1 MRFST
6 VTGLILLTF
15 ATRVSGQDWV
25 VPADRAER
33 LSIFPF
39 SDETRKAGE
48 KVYSINCMSCHG
60 TPGKNNFISLVPPP
74 GDPATDKIQRNR
86 DGELFYKVSTG
97 RGQMPSFR
105 SVLSANDIWNVI
117 SFIRSFNGSY
127 RQEIMKVIT
136 SSAYPGAEIRMDL
149 RYTPGDTVITLSAV
163 AVADDKKMPVTD
175 AAVRL
180 YAARYFGA
188 LQIDEEKITGKDGK
202 ALFRIPDDLPG
213 DTAGKIMVRAR
224 FSDEETFGSVTKDTL
239 LQAGMKITPVSLVA
253 ERAMWNNVRKAPVW
267 VILTY
272 SAGMLLV
279 WGFIFLV
286 LLKLRDIYII
296 GKAVQTD
303 DDGKDLSPDT
313 QTQSI

>member
-1 MRFST
+1 MRFLPL
-6 VTGLILLTF
+6 TGFILLACTSQ
-15 ATRVSGQDWV
+15 VLGQDWV
-25 VPADRAER
+25 VPADRAAR

-39 SDETRKAGE
+39 SDETRNTGE
-48 KVYSINCMSCHG
+48 KIYMTNCSSCHG
-60 TPGKNNFISLVPPP
+60 TPGKNNFLNLVPPP
-74 GDPATDKIQRNR
+74 GDPATDKIQKNK

-105 SVLSANDIWNVI
+105 SVLSGNDIWNVI
-117 SFIRSFNGSY
+117 SFIRSFNSSY
-127 RQEIMKVIT
+127 KQEIMAVVT
-136 SSAYPGAEIRMDL
+136 SSAYPGAEIRMNL
-149 RYTPGDTVITLSAV
+149 SYNPGDTVIALSAMAYSEDQKIPV
-163 AVADDKKMPVTD
+163 AD

-180 YAARYFGA
+180 FVTRYFGA

-213 DTAGKIMVRAR
+213 DTAGKIIVRAR
-224 FSDEETFGSVTKDTL
+224 FSDEGLFGSVTKDTV
-239 LQAGMKITPVSLVA
+239 LQAGIKITPVSLVA

-267 VILTY
+267 VILTF

-296 GKAVQTD
+296 GKAFQKD
-303 DDGKDLSPDT
+303 DEKESSG
-313 QTQSI
+313 